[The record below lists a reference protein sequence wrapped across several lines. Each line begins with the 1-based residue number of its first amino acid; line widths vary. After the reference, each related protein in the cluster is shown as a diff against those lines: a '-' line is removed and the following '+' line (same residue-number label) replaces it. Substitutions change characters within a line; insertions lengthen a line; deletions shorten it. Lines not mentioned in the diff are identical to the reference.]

1 MDAGRSGGHDEAVT
15 PDDRAFVE
23 APRRATA
30 ADAATVARM
39 LHDFNTEF
47 ETPSPGID
55 NLTSRVAELLAGED
69 VVVLLVG
76 EPADGL
82 AVLSFRSNVWYPGPV
97 AILDELYVRPGQRG
111 RRLGSALLAASCE
124 LVRGRGGPLL
134 EINVDGEDTD
144 ARRFYEK
151 RGFTNTEPNGTEPM
165 LYYYRE
171 L

>member
-1 MDAGRSGGHDEAVT
+1 MT
-15 PDDRAFVE
+15 PNDPARGE
-23 APRRATA
+23 APRTATP

-47 ETPSPGID
+47 ETPSPGIAQ
-55 NLTSRVAELLAGED
+55 LTSRLTELLAGED

-76 EPADGL
+76 EPAGGL
-82 AVLSFRSNVWYPGPV
+82 AVLSFRSNVWFAGPV
-97 AILDELYVRPGQRG
+97 AILDELYVRPDLRG

-124 LVRGRGGPLL
+124 LVRRRGGALL

-144 ARRFYEK
+144 ARRFYEA

-165 LYYYRE
+165 LYYYQE

>member
-1 MDAGRSGGHDEAVT
+1 
-15 PDDRAFVE
+15 
-23 APRRATA
+23 
-30 ADAATVARM
+30 M

-47 ETPSPGID
+47 GTPSPGID
-55 NLTSRVAELLAGED
+55 ELESRLSRLLGGED

-76 EPADGL
+76 EPPSGL
-82 AVLSFRSNVWYPGPV
+82 AVVSFRLNVWYPGPV
-97 AILDELYVRPGQRG
+97 AILDELYVRPGRRG

-124 LVRGRGGPLL
+124 LIRGRGGGLL

-144 ARRFYEK
+144 ARRFYEA

-171 L
+171 F

>member
-1 MDAGRSGGHDEAVT
+1 MDAGRSGGHDEAVN

-30 ADAATVARM
+30 ADAATVARL

-82 AVLSFRSNVWYPGPV
+82 AVLSFRSNVWYQGPV

>member
-1 MDAGRSGGHDEAVT
+1 MDAGRSGGHDEAVN

-30 ADAATVARM
+30 ADAATVARL

-124 LVRGRGGPLL
+124 LVRGRGGPML